1 MSINDIQLF
10 VSEQIPLVKN
20 NVTIVDGATFNKG
33 LMYHIGTTDMS
44 NKPYIPRIGE
54 RQGKTED
61 RTVPRVTVAPTLL
74 GCIYGYAMVVISGK
88 DNNIAGYYIHSLPFE
103 YCLKPTKKLV
113 FDQELTNEHWLV
125 RYNKDT
131 TVYKAS
137 RIGRMV
143 VGKIDIKPRPKKFA
157 EVTLT
162 VLVEV
167 NQEMPFNEVETMAP
181 GYYQVSLLYEG
192 LMLTDKVTI
201 SPISKSAFEK
211 ERLYICD
218 KSLESLKSSTW

>member
-44 NKPYIPRIGE
+44 NKSYIPRIGE

-74 GCIYGYAMVVISGK
+74 GCIYGYATVVISGM

-137 RIGRMV
+137 RIGRVV
-143 VGKIDIKPRPKKFA
+143 VGKIDIKPRPKKSP

-181 GYYQVSLLYEG
+181 GYYQVSLLYED

-201 SPISKSAFEK
+201 SPISKSDFEK

>member
-33 LMYHIGTTDMS
+33 LLYHIGTTDMS

-74 GCIYGYAMVVISGK
+74 GCIYGYATVVISGM

-103 YCLKPTKKLV
+103 YCLRPTKKLV

-143 VGKIDIKPRPKKFA
+143 VGKIDIKPRPKKSP

-181 GYYQVSLLYEG
+181 GHYQVSLLYED
-192 LMLTDKVTI
+192 LMLTDKVII
-201 SPISKSAFEK
+201 SPISKSDFEK

>member
-20 NVTIVDGATFNKG
+20 NVTIVDGETFNKG

-74 GCIYGYAMVVISGK
+74 GCIYGYAMVVISGM

-113 FDQELTNEHWLV
+113 FDQELTNEH
-125 RYNKDT
+125 
-131 TVYKAS
+131 
-137 RIGRMV
+137 
-143 VGKIDIKPRPKKFA
+143 
-157 EVTLT
+157 
-162 VLVEV
+162 
-167 NQEMPFNEVETMAP
+167 
-181 GYYQVSLLYEG
+181 
-192 LMLTDKVTI
+192 
-201 SPISKSAFEK
+201 
-211 ERLYICD
+211 
-218 KSLESLKSSTW
+218 

>member
-20 NVTIVDGATFNKG
+20 NVTIVDGDTFNKG

-44 NKPYIPRIGE
+44 NKSYIPRIGE